1 MKYLSFFIIASL
13 INITAFAQ
21 EDSIAPPPNLVMSKS
36 DSLKM
41 ILNKA
46 KAAFTNISKLLLA
59 KRDTMTIM
67 IPEIDY
73 DNNSLTELKE
83 NLKKMRGVKS
93 VVMHYNA
100 STATIEVACKGK
112 PTDVW
117 DNVSTDVKT
126 KFKLMEAGDNNI
138 ILKYKLAK

>member
-1 MKYLSFFIIASL
+1 MKYLTFFIIASL
-13 INITAFAQ
+13 INISVFAQ
-21 EDSIAPPPNLVMSKS
+21 EESAAPPPTPVMSKS

-46 KAAFTNISKLLLA
+46 KAAFTNISKLLVA

-73 DNNSLTELKE
+73 DNSSLTELKE
-83 NLKKMRGVKS
+83 SLKKMRGVIS

-100 STATIEVACKGK
+100 STATIGVACKGK
-112 PTDVW
+112 PNDIW
-117 DNVSTDVKT
+117 DNVSADVKT

-138 ILKYKLAK
+138 TLKYKLAQ